1 MKRQSS
7 LCDWE
12 NPFEADKEPNGDEG
26 SSTPKGEQEPKK
38 PKGEATPEETE
49 RQKRSKRVNK
59 DLTTFRKEFLKYEAL
74 EVTSPRLRPG
84 SGGVA
89 LKVAGVA
96 GSALWVGEVVHAF
109 TTDMGL
115 MDRATIM
122 TSIIPFVDCVMN
134 ALDGIVKNRNEI
146 FSGIDSTL
154 CLIGDALAMGGFIPG
169 VVIVEVAVFEST
181 PDVPTHDK
189 LLKIRDDIWHDKFIR
204 KRGFKYIYAAVQPHG
219 AENALVRQL
228 ALAFGTES

>member
-1 MKRQSS
+1 MTKKFLHAQWRENIKGNHEGNLEALHEDIKAVNPVLNKPLTDLKKMKRQSS

-26 SSTPKGEQEPKK
+26 SNTPKGEQEPKK

-49 RQKRSKRVNK
+49 RQTRCKRVNK
-59 DLTTFRKEFLKYEAL
+59 DLTTFRKDFLKYEAL
-74 EVTSPRLRPG
+74 EATSPRLHPG

-134 ALDGIVKNRNEI
+134 ALDGIVKDRNEI
-146 FSGIDSTL
+146 FNGIDSTL
-154 CLIGDALAMGGFIPG
+154 CLIGDAFAMGGFIPG
-169 VVIVEVAVFEST
+169 VVIVVGRV
-181 PDVPTHDK
+181 
-189 LLKIRDDIWHDKFIR
+189 
-204 KRGFKYIYAAVQPHG
+204 
-219 AENALVRQL
+219 
-228 ALAFGTES
+228 